1 MVEKEHELNQ
11 KNPGAIMDRSWRLK
25 SEAMEILKDDISY
38 LLMPSSKRALKLN
51 KAYRLVVKEQSY
63 IYGRDVNIK
72 PSNNVYKEV
81 EQAQSTGLK
90 AYLYEY

>member
-1 MVEKEHELNQ
+1 MRIFFTFFVR
-11 KNPGAIMDRSWRLK
+11 IVRSWRLK

-72 PSNNVYKEV
+72 PSNNVYKDSKHWV
-81 EQAQSTGLK
+81 KGLFI
-90 AYLYEY
+90 